1 MIEHQNITFQKQ
13 KKQITM
19 RRLVVKMFNK
29 NKIKNDKVTYEN
41 IRKIANGEGDDYT
54 TDCL

>member
-1 MIEHQNITFQKQ
+1 MIEHQNIIFQKQ
-13 KKQITM
+13 KQQITM

>member
-1 MIEHQNITFQKQ
+1 MIEHQNIIFQKQ
-13 KKQITM
+13 KQQITT

-54 TDCL
+54 TDCW

>member
-1 MIEHQNITFQKQ
+1 MIEQQNITFQKQ
-13 KKQITM
+13 KQQITM